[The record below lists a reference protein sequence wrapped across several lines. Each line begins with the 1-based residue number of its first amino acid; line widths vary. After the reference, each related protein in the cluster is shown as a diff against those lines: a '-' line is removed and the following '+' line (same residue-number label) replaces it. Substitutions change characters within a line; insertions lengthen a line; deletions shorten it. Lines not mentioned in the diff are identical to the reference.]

1 MGMSSE
7 ITNVEVLIIGGGP
20 VGLVSAIQ
28 LGRAGIKTLLLE
40 RRATLSVHAKAAG
53 IHARTMEI
61 YRQLGLASIVRK
73 NSADWNGVF
82 TVGWM
87 TRLKGIELGKISV
100 GGEQA
105 DLDLFHSWSP
115 ETMAF
120 CSQDIYEPLFAEA
133 LKQYSSVELRLG
145 AEASAISQDKDAVS
159 VDYSSV
165 EPGIRTVRAQYV
177 IGADGIRS
185 PTRHRLRIG
194 EDALPSFGNSIN
206 VVFEADMESY
216 RAGREYGLFWIVNG
230 DIQGAFGW
238 RKRGNLWFFNFE
250 AAQGEDPAIYT
261 ADRCADLVRAA
272 AGVSD
277 LPIKVISILH
287 WQHDQSVTKQWRGG
301 RVFLAGDASH
311 RFPPHGGFGMN
322 SGIQDSQNL
331 VWKLIARLRWKA
343 GARLLDTYEAE
354 RKPVAQRNGDQCV
367 LNTKRMA
374 ETGWLLKDGRA
385 LAAIETP
392 EGEPLRQKISSAI
405 PKQREQFFSQG
416 QQFGQLYDSSAVV
429 DDGTPV
435 EESTV
440 STYRPTGHPGA
451 RAPHFWLI
459 DEQGK
464 DYSTID
470 LYDGG
475 FVLLAASA
483 GEGWL
488 AAAAE
493 IADRTAVPLHAFHIG
508 SAGYTQRPSGT
519 PWESLVGVSTTGA
532 LLIRP
537 DGHVG
542 ARWPTLPDD
551 AIGVLGAA
559 LAQILDVELDR
570 ALLGPPRSI
579 KSFG

>member
-1 MGMSSE
+1 MSSE
-7 ITNVEVLIIGGGP
+7 VTNVEVLIIGGGP

-133 LKQYSSVELRLG
+133 LNQYPSVELRLA
-145 AEASAISQDKDAVS
+145 AEASTIAQDKDGVS
-159 VDYSSV
+159 VAYRSV
-165 EPGIRTVRAQYV
+165 EPGIGMVRAQYV
-177 IGADGIRS
+177 IAADGIRS
-185 PTRHRLRIG
+185 PTRHRLGIG
-194 EDALPSFGNSIN
+194 ENALPSFGNSIN

-216 RAGREYGLFWIVNG
+216 RAGREYGLFWIANG

-272 AGVSD
+272 AGVPD

-287 WQHDQSVTKQWRGG
+287 WQHDQSVTKQWRAG

-331 VWKLIARLRWKA
+331 VWKLIANLRWKA
-343 GARLLDTYEAE
+343 GDRLLDTYEAE

-459 DEQGK
+459 DGQGK

-483 GEGWL
+483 GEAWL
-488 AAAAE
+488 GAAAE
-493 IADRTAVPLHAFHIG
+493 IADAMAVPLRAFHIG
-508 SAGYTQRPSGT
+508 SPGYSQRSSQTQ
-519 PWESLVGVSTTGA
+519 WESLVGVGTTGA

-551 AIGVLGAA
+551 ARAFLGAA

-570 ALLGPPRSI
+570 ALLEPPRSI
-579 KSFG
+579 KSSG

>member
-1 MGMSSE
+1 
-7 ITNVEVLIIGGGP
+7 
-20 VGLVSAIQ
+20 
-28 LGRAGIKTLLLE
+28 
-40 RRATLSVHAKAAG
+40 
-53 IHARTMEI
+53 
-61 YRQLGLASIVRK
+61 
-73 NSADWNGVF
+73 
-82 TVGWM
+82 
-87 TRLKGIELGKISV
+87 
-100 GGEQA
+100 
-105 DLDLFHSWSP
+105 
-115 ETMAF
+115 
-120 CSQDIYEPLFAEA
+120 
-133 LKQYSSVELRLG
+133 
-145 AEASAISQDKDAVS
+145 
-159 VDYSSV
+159 
-165 EPGIRTVRAQYV
+165 
-177 IGADGIRS
+177 
-185 PTRHRLRIG
+185 
-194 EDALPSFGNSIN
+194 
-206 VVFEADMESY
+206 MESY
-216 RAGREYGLFWIVNG
+216 RAGREYGLFWIANG

-272 AGVSD
+272 AGVPD
-277 LPIKVISILH
+277 LAIKIISILH
-287 WQHDQSVTKQWRGG
+287 WQHDQSVTKQWRAG

-343 GARLLDTYEAE
+343 GDRLLDTYEAE

-459 DEQGK
+459 DAQGK

-475 FVLLAASA
+475 FILLAASA

-488 AAAAE
+488 GAAAGISDA
-493 IADRTAVPLHAFHIG
+493 TAVPLHAFHIG
-508 SAGYTQRPSGT
+508 SLGYGQRPSQT
-519 PWESLVGVSTTGA
+519 PWESLVGVGASGA

-551 AIGVLGAA
+551 VSGVLAAA
-559 LAQILDVELDR
+559 LAQILDVEPDR
-570 ALLGPPRSI
+570 ALLRTPRSI

>member
-1 MGMSSE
+1 MSSD

-40 RRATLSVHAKAAG
+40 RRATFSVHAKAGG

-73 NSADWNGVF
+73 NSADWNGIF

-87 TRLKGIELGKISV
+87 TRLTGIELGKITL
-100 GGEQA
+100 GAAQA

-133 LKQYSSVELRLG
+133 IKKYPSVELRL
-145 AEASAISQDKDAVS
+145 ASEASTITQDKDGVS
-159 VDYSSV
+159 VGYISR
-165 EPGIRTVRAQYV
+165 EHGNGTVRAQYV

-185 PTRHRLRIG
+185 PTRHRLGIG

-238 RKRGNLWFFNFE
+238 RKRGNLWFFGFE
-250 AAQGEDPAIYT
+250 AAEGEDPAIYT
-261 ADRCADLVRAA
+261 PERCADVVRAA
-272 AGVSD
+272 AGVPA
-277 LPIKVISILH
+277 LAIKVISILH
-287 WQHDQSVTKQWRGG
+287 WQHDQSVTKHWRGG

-322 SGIQDSQNL
+322 SGIQDSQNI

-343 GARLLDTYEAE
+343 GDRLLDTYEVE

-374 ETGWLLKDGRA
+374 ETGWLLKDARA

-416 QQFGQLYDSSAVV
+416 QQFGQLYDSNAIV

-451 RAPHFWLI
+451 RAPHFWLV
-459 DEQGK
+459 DAQGK

-475 FVLLAASA
+475 FILLAAGA
-483 GEGWL
+483 GEAWL

-493 IADRTAVPLHAFHIG
+493 IAAATAAPLHAFHIG
-508 SAGYTQRPSGT
+508 SPGYGQRPSGT
-519 PWESLVGVSTTGA
+519 PWESLVGVTTTGA

-537 DGHVG
+537 DGYVG
-542 ARWPTLPDD
+542 ARWTTLPNN
-551 AIGVLGAA
+551 ARGVLEAA

-570 ALLGPPRSI
+570 ALPGTLRSMKSLG
-579 KSFG
+579 